1 MQLEEQEEKDMAELK
16 YTFLQIYVTKVHK
29 NLLIQAR
36 IFNRFSAV
44 RCKCSWKN
52 SHIFI
57 SRKEG
62 ENYEKKLKKKI
73 YLGCHQVS
81 S

>member
-16 YTFLQIYVTKVHK
+16 NTFLQMYVTKVYK

-36 IFNRFSAV
+36 IFNRFFAV

-52 SHIFI
+52 

-62 ENYEKKLKKKI
+62 ENYEKKLKKYI